1 MQPFAAIRVIDL
13 THVIAGPF
21 CAYQL
26 AALGA
31 DVIKVESPARPDM
44 SRASGAGAADPAGMA
59 SDFTAQNANKRAVCI
74 DLKSAAGAAV
84 MRRLIAT
91 ADVLVENYRSGALD
105 ALGFGYAAVK
115 ALRPDLIYCSLTGFG
130 QHGPHASRT
139 AYDNVIQAYSGLMA
153 ATGDAATAPMKV
165 GPPVLDYGSGIQAA
179 FAIAA
184 ALFQRASSGRGQYI
198 DVSML
203 DAAVMFMSSHVMYAQ
218 AAGRAPP
225 NTGNDHASNAGYAC
239 YATADGRL
247 MLGAYTGAQARDM
260 WTVLGDAA
268 HGLALAELTPAGMAA
283 HFDRDRPR
291 IAGLLLAHSADHW
304 EAEFNRRRVPA
315 AKVRTLEEALA
326 GEQLRGRTVLQ
337 TVDSRVGDGAGGG
350 DGVGDGAGAGDGV
363 GDGVGDGAGD
373 GDGVGGDSGGGD
385 NAAPMPKFPVAGFQ
399 FAAPGSGPALRR
411 PPPAFAQHTAEVLR
425 ELGYDDAELARL
437 HAAGAIRLAADGEVD
452 AAAGADAAVAG
463 ETAVGATVAGK
474 TAAAETKTADTAAA
488 S

>member
-44 SRASGAGAADPAGMA
+44 SRASGAGAAAPAGMA

-74 DLKSAAGAAV
+74 DLKSSAGAAV

-115 ALRPDLIYCSLTGFG
+115 ALRPDMIYCSLTGFG

-203 DAAVMFMSSHVMYAQ
+203 DAAIMFMSSHVMYAQ

-326 GEQLRGRTVLQ
+326 GEQLQARTVLQ
-337 TVDSRVGDGAGGG
+337 TVDSRAGDGAG
-350 DGVGDGAGAGDGV
+350 D

-373 GDGVGGDSGGGD
+373 GADGDSGD
-385 NAAPMPKFPVAGFQ
+385 HNAAPMPKFPVAGFQ

-437 HAAGAIRLAADGEVD
+437 HAAGAIRLAADGE
-452 AAAGADAAVAG
+452 ADAAVAG
-463 ETAVGATVAGK
+463 ETGAGETAAGAAVARK
-474 TAAAETKTADTAAA
+474 TTAAETETADTAAA

>member
-44 SRASGAGAADPAGMA
+44 SRASGAGAAAPAGMA

-74 DLKSAAGAAV
+74 DLKSSAGAAV

-115 ALRPDLIYCSLTGFG
+115 TLRPDLIYCSLTGFG

-153 ATGDAATAPMKV
+153 STGDAATAPMKV

-291 IAGLLLAHSADHW
+291 IANLLLAHSADHW

-326 GEQLRGRTVLQ
+326 GEQLQGRTVLQ
-337 TVDSRVGDGAGGG
+337 TVDSRAGDGA
-350 DGVGDGAGAGDGV
+350 
-363 GDGVGDGAGD
+363 D
-373 GDGVGGDSGGGD
+373 GDD

-399 FAAPGSGPALRR
+399 FAEPGSGPALRR

-437 HAAGAIRLAADGEVD
+437 HAAGAIRLAADGEDGNAAAAATVAED
-452 AAAGADAAVAG
+452 TAAGATVAG
-463 ETAVGATVAGK
+463 ETAAGAAVAGK
-474 TAAAETKTADTAAA
+474 TAAAETKIADTAAA

>member
-44 SRASGAGAADPAGMA
+44 SRASGAGAAAPAGMA

-74 DLKSAAGAAV
+74 DLKSSAGAAV

-326 GEQLRGRTVLQ
+326 GEQLQGRTVLQ
-337 TVDSRVGDGAGGG
+337 TVDSRVGDG
-350 DGVGDGAGAGDGV
+350 VGDGAGDGV
-363 GDGVGDGAGD
+363 GDGVGDGAD
-373 GDGVGGDSGGGD
+373 GDD

-437 HAAGAIRLAADGEVD
+437 HAAGAIRLAADGEAD
-452 AAAGADAAVAG
+452 AAATVAEETAAGATVAVAG
-463 ETAVGATVAGK
+463 ETAETKIAGTVA
-474 TAAAETKTADTAAA
+474 A

>member
-44 SRASGAGAADPAGMA
+44 SRASGAGAAAPAGMA

-74 DLKSAAGAAV
+74 DLKSSAGAAV

-115 ALRPDLIYCSLTGFG
+115 ALRPDMIYCSLTGFG

-203 DAAVMFMSSHVMYAQ
+203 DAAIMFMSSHVMYAQ

-326 GEQLRGRTVLQ
+326 GEQLQARTVLQ
-337 TVDSRVGDGAGGG
+337 TVDSRAGDGAGDGDGVGDGAG
-350 DGVGDGAGAGDGV
+350 DGADGAGAGDGV
-363 GDGVGDGAGD
+363 GDGAGDGAD
-373 GDGVGGDSGGGD
+373 GDSGD
-385 NAAPMPKFPVAGFQ
+385 HNAAPMPKFPVAGFQ

-437 HAAGAIRLAADGEVD
+437 HAAGAIRLAADGE
-452 AAAGADAAVAG
+452 ADAAVAG
-463 ETAVGATVAGK
+463 ETGAGETAAGAAVARK
-474 TAAAETKTADTAAA
+474 TTAAETETADTAAA